1 MRVHRYPPCFF
12 VHQDETREVI
22 FLELSK
28 GGGDEGG
35 GDGDSLSNSR
45 TKEIQ
50 ATLNSCCQRWKWG
63 GQERGENTTTLTE
76 DTQGPPVPPPIPPP
90 MVVLP

>member
-1 MRVHRYPPCFF
+1 MHRYPPCFF
-12 VHQDETREVI
+12 VHQGETREVI
-22 FLELSK
+22 FLELTK

-35 GDGDSLSNSR
+35 GDGGDSLATIR

-50 ATLNSCCQRWKWG
+50 HTLNSCCERWKWG
-63 GQERGENTTTLTE
+63 GQDRGENTTTLTE
-76 DTQGPPVPPPIPPP
+76 DTQSPPVPPPIPPP